1 MVATAAAYD
10 DGPIA
15 FRYPRGEIS
24 GVDQPEANEPLD
36 IGRGRILVEGRD
48 LAILAIGSRVE
59 AALEAAIELQSLGI
73 SATVADARFAKPID
87 TQLVTRL
94 AREHPVMMIVEE
106 GAIGGFASQVLHH
119 LVMRDLIAVTR
130 VFPLILPDRFIAHG
144 SPTEQ
149 MMDAGLDVRGIVEA
163 AVGLCP
169 SNAAILINGRSQRT
183 ASGKV

>member
-10 DGPIA
+10 HGPIA

-24 GVDQPEANEPLD
+24 GIDQQDASDPVD
-36 IGRGRILVEGRD
+36 IGRGRILMEGHD
-48 LAILAIGSRVE
+48 LAILAIGTRVQ
-59 AALEAAIELQSLGI
+59 AAVEAAIELQTLGI

-106 GAIGGFASQVLHH
+106 GSIGGFASHVLHH

-144 SPTEQ
+144 SPAEQ
-149 MMDAGLDVRGIVEA
+149 MADAGLDVRGIVEA

-169 SNAAILINGRSQRT
+169 SNAAILINGRSSRT